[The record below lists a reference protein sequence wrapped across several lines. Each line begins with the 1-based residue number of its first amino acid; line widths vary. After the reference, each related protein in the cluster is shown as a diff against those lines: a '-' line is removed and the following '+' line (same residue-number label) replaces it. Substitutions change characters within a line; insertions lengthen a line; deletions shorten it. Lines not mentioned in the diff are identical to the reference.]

1 MLISS
6 ICSCKFSSFDYS
18 QLILNGAD
26 DRDESSYELF
36 HVFPQS
42 FRSASLVT

>member
-1 MLISS
+1 MLICS

-18 QLILNGAD
+18 QLIEAD

-36 HVFPQS
+36 HV
-42 FRSASLVT
+42 LLGYN